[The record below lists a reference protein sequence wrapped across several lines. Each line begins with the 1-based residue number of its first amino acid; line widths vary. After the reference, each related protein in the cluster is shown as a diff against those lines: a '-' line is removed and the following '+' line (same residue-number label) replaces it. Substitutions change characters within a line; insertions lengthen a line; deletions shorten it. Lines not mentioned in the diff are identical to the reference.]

1 MFKNINVIMRISKYK
16 KVLTKFKSLGF
27 EKVFSDNL
35 ADAIGVT
42 STQVRKDFSI
52 FGISGN
58 RRGGYNI
65 DNLIETINT
74 LLNKNEPQKIIIV
87 GVGNM
92 GSAFMN
98 YKRFDEDS
106 IKIMAGFDSDPKK
119 VNRFAIIPILP
130 IEEIKD
136 FFETNPGIKICIL
149 TVPDTA
155 AQGIFEKLVDC
166 GIKAVLNFTQV
177 NLRGPDDIYINN
189 VDIIQEIDTLIY
201 YVNKAENNDIKK

>member
-1 MFKNINVIMRISKYK
+1 MRISKYK
-16 KVLTKFKSLGF
+16 KALTKFKSLGF

-136 FFETNPGIKICIL
+136 FFEANPGIKICIL

-155 AQGIFEKLVDC
+155 AQSIFEKLVDC
-166 GIKAVLNFTQV
+166 GIKAILNFTQV

-201 YVNKAENNDIKK
+201 YVNKPENN

>member
-16 KVLTKFKSLGF
+16 KALTKFKSLGF

-136 FFETNPGIKICIL
+136 FFEANPGIKICIL

-155 AQGIFEKLVDC
+155 AQSIFEKLVDC
-166 GIKAVLNFTQV
+166 GIKAILNFTQV

-201 YVNKAENNDIKK
+201 YVNKPENN